1 MLSWNVSRVDQRAI
15 ARGLWVGS
23 SCIHMSVSRD
33 GFRRLRE
40 GSSGHLGVHLGVAA
54 VLMPTWGPLGLFGA
68 GFGAVWG
75 FRNALKADTSYILKP
90 RVFVMESMSLAF
102 RSHFRSVLASLTRR
116 IEAVSSRPEAILG
129 VLERSVGVFGG
140 LDRAVGF

>member
-1 MLSWNVSRVDQRAI
+1 MLSWKVSRVDQRAI

-23 SCIHMSVSRD
+23 SCIHMRVSCD

-40 GSSGHLGVHLGVAA
+40 GSSGHLGVLRVLGVHLGVAA

-90 RVFVMESMSLAF
+90 RNFVMESMSLAF
-102 RSHFRSVLASLTRR
+102 RSHFRSVLASLPRR
-116 IEAVSSRPEAILG
+116 IEAISSRPEAILG
-129 VLERSVGVFGG
+129 VLEGSVGVSGPS
-140 LDRAVGF
+140 